1 MTVVVAE
8 LKGITEA
15 ILASL
20 KAQGIDNSA
29 ELLEAGKT
37 TKGRKTLAETA
48 GVPTSDI
55 LELVNRAD
63 LARVKGVGRVYA
75 DLLEEAGVDTVK
87 ELARRSP
94 ANLHAKIEEINSAKQ
109 LAQRIPTLGQVEDF
123 VAQAKELPGMVEY

>member
-1 MTVVVAE
+1 MTVIVAE

-20 KAQGIDNSA
+20 KSQGIDNSE

-37 TKGRKTLAETA
+37 TKGRKALAEAA

-63 LARVKGVGRVYA
+63 LARIKGVGRVYA

-94 ANLHAKIEEINSAKQ
+94 VNLYAKIEEVNSAKQ
-109 LAQRIPTLGQVEDF
+109 LTQRIPTLGQIEDF